1 MLSKLVSKSRFLI
14 ILAILGSLP
23 AATPVDEVIIR
34 LYYRNQ
40 SKKTGILFFQRGRK
54 PIPASKK
61 FDLSS
66 RQKSKMNWGNP
77 HIEIE
82 DSHDSPR
89 PFRTCATLVS

>member
-40 SKKTGILFFQRGRK
+40 SKKLVFCFFKEVASPFLHSKNSICHRAKNRK
-54 PIPASKK
+54 
-61 FDLSS
+61 
-66 RQKSKMNWGNP
+66 
-77 HIEIE
+77 
-82 DSHDSPR
+82 
-89 PFRTCATLVS
+89 